1 MTHYHR
7 EDTHRHT
14 HSLTPSCSQTLRE
27 NSGSVTHPSGCCSV
41 FLIVLICWKWQD
53 ISVLMTISIT
63 SVRSSLWEAQHS
75 GSTELKAHALSQNRP
90 SIPHRN
96 GTSQDIMPALSDKA
110 QHTSSHLSRG
120 WPGCSSHPLAWV
132 CRLRSHGGFPEP
144 SDRCT
149 GWPLLICAEPKEE
162 ESKNVLHV
170 PITMPM

>member
-1 MTHYHR
+1 MNKLQKSLQQLTHLFHHTVYTSHHPVVMSTATQ
-7 EDTHRHT
+7 EVWHIFIGKTHRRT

-75 GSTELKAHALSQNRP
+75 GSTELKAHALSQNRS

-96 GTSQDIMPALSDKA
+96 GTSQDIMPAFPSVEWQTPAYL
-110 QHTSSHLSRG
+110 QSSFERLTRMFI
-120 WPGCSSHPLAWV
+120 SSSCISL
-132 CRLRSHGGFPEP
+132 
-144 SDRCT
+144 
-149 GWPLLICAEPKEE
+149 
-162 ESKNVLHV
+162 
-170 PITMPM
+170 